1 MPNKSTFMSL
11 RRKMSITK
19 SDSQKCDPKSRWNG
33 FTLIELLVV
42 IAIIAILAAILFP
55 VFARARENARR
66 ASCMSNMKQIGLGI
80 MQYTQDYDEHL
91 PAGFLSYAGAV
102 YPDGSTHTESWRVAI
117 YPYVKSVQVFNCPSA
132 DSYLEW
138 KGAYYITRAAYA
150 YNYLAPTGSGL
161 TNVGVNLGGYDSYPA
176 ANLAAIE
183 DVAGTIMVTESSSAL
198 IRFNT
203 NPSYLATEATLH
215 DTGEC
220 DSYAATSTYAVLSCA
235 RAPHMDTMN
244 TLFADGHV
252 KSMKW
257 QTILGSTTD
266 INVVRYWTTTDD

>member
-1 MPNKSTFMSL
+1 MFIGKSERKKRDYKSC
-11 RRKMSITK
+11 RR
-19 SDSQKCDPKSRWNG
+19 G

-66 ASCMSNMKQIGLGI
+66 ASCMSNLKQIGLGI

-102 YPDGSTHTESWRVAI
+102 YPDGTTHTESWRVAI
-117 YPYVKSVQVFNCPSA
+117 FPYVKSVQVFNCPSA

-138 KGAYYITRAAYA
+138 KGGYYITRAAYA
-150 YNYLAPTGSGL
+150 YNYLAPIGTGL
-161 TNVGVNLGGYDSYPA
+161 TNVGVNLGGYDSSYPA
-176 ANLAAIE
+176 ASLAAIA
-183 DVAGTIMVTESSSAL
+183 DVSGTIMVTESSSAL

-220 DSYAATSTYAVLSCA
+220 DSYAATATYAVLSCA

>member
-1 MPNKSTFMSL
+1 
-11 RRKMSITK
+11 MSIINLDPQN
-19 SDSQKCDPKSRWNG
+19 SDHTSRWRA

-66 ASCMSNMKQIGLGI
+66 ASCMSNLKQIGLGI

-117 YPYVKSVQVFNCPSA
+117 FPYVKSVQVFNCPSA
-132 DSYLEW
+132 DSFLEW
-138 KGAYYITRAAYA
+138 KGGYYITRAAYA
-150 YNYLAPTGSGL
+150 YNYLAPTGTGL

-176 ANLAAIE
+176 ANLAAIA
-183 DVAGTIMVTESSSAL
+183 DASGTIMVTESSSAL

-203 NPSYLATEATLH
+203 NPSYLATDATLH
-215 DTGEC
+215 DTGSC
-220 DSYAATSTYAVLSCA
+220 DSYYPGSAAYAVLSCA

-257 QTILGSTTD
+257 QTILGSTTN

>member
-1 MPNKSTFMSL
+1 MFTSD
-11 RRKMSITK
+11 KMLHQGTK
-19 SDSQKCDPKSRWNG
+19 PGKKG

-66 ASCMSNMKQIGLGI
+66 ASCMSNLKQMGLGL
-80 MQYTQDYDEHL
+80 MQYSQDYDERMVN
-91 PAGFLSYAGAV
+91 GFLSMGAGNAH
-102 YPDGSTHTESWRVAI
+102 YPDGTTGTYQPWYATA
-117 YPYVKSVQVFNCPSA
+117 YPYFKSSQVFNCPSA
-132 DSYLEW
+132 ESAIQYA
-138 KGAYYITRAAYA
+138 GGYSITAFPYA

-161 TNVGVNLGGYDSYPA
+161 TNVGVSMGQNDVPG
-176 ANLAAIE
+176 ANLASIE
-183 DVAGTIMVTESSSAL
+183 DPSGTILITESSSAL

-203 NPSYLATEATLH
+203 NPSYLATDATLH
-215 DTGEC
+215 DTGIC
-220 DSYAATSTYAVLSCA
+220 DSYTSSSTYNVLSCA
-235 RAPHMDTMN
+235 RARHMDTMN

-266 INVVRYWTTTDD
+266 ISVVRYWTTTAD